1 MRRIFF
7 LFPALLLFALPC
19 SATPA
24 SNISMGATIL
34 ASNYVTIPAQT
45 VTIYADA
52 ILYDKDDNK
61 IINEPVPPPVQIN
74 IDLPDIS
81 GGTGQETDPFD
92 YSVDFVFPP
101 AWLFGGQYWTIT
113 QDEAVIAAD
122 TFYVWDGN
130 TLLYYGSL
138 NNVFYEPAWGSIRM
152 YNGNL
157 ILSVGDYCTGW
168 GSTGPDNDDC
178 ILARIAMQIA
188 EGALDHEYQL
198 HMTTHIVESSDQQ
211 IWMYIQGNYNSP
223 EISKGNAAVSGA
235 VAAADGVAGDLAAG
249 ANQMRGATAAAK
261 PYIDGAMQLIRNV
274 AANFADTFGGEW
286 INTLLAPVGG
296 ILILVFGV
304 VIFTKIFRKAGD

>member
-1 MRRIFF
+1 MRRIFSIF
-7 LFPALLLFALPC
+7 SLFPALLLILAALPC
-19 SATPA
+19 SAA
-24 SNISMGATIL
+24 E
-34 ASNYVTIPAQT
+34 IPAQT

-52 ILYDKDDNK
+52 ILYDQDDNK
-61 IINEPVPPPVQIN
+61 LTNAAVPPQVQID
-74 IDLPDIS
+74 IHLPPIS

-101 AWLFGGQYWTIT
+101 AWLTGGNYWTIT
-113 QDEAVIAAD
+113 QDEDVIKQD
-122 TFYVWDGN
+122 TFYIWDGS
-130 TLLYYGSL
+130 TQLYYGHL
-138 NNVFYEPAWGSIRM
+138 NEVFYDPAWGTMRI

-157 ILSVGDYCTGW
+157 QLSVGDRCTGW

-178 ILARIAMQIA
+178 ILAQIAIQIA
-188 EGALDHEYQL
+188 ESGALDHDYQL

-211 IWMYIQGNYNSP
+211 IWMYIQGEYNSP

-249 ANQMRGATAAAK
+249 AGQMRGAIAAAK
-261 PYIDGAMQLIRNV
+261 PYIDGAMALIRNV
-274 AANFADTFGGEW
+274 ASNFADTFGGEW
-286 INTLLAPVGG
+286 INTLLAPIGG